1 MTARKTDPM
10 RGTVTSFV
18 NESNDSKNATF
29 NQNKKDEA
37 DSSNLN
43 QPERVGELS
52 TIKSESRD
60 QSSKASNVK
69 FESESI
75 MSKEYLNKVDDVKD
89 ISKDN
94 IHRLNV
100 ISEHDAEL
108 NSMHNN
114 TIHSEG

>member
-1 MTARKTDPM
+1 
-10 RGTVTSFV
+10 
-18 NESNDSKNATF
+18 
-29 NQNKKDEA
+29 
-37 DSSNLN
+37 
-43 QPERVGELS
+43 
-52 TIKSESRD
+52 
-60 QSSKASNVK
+60 
-69 FESESI
+69 